1 MKPSIFKRRKF
12 WLVILDVGI
21 TLGLFFV
28 GKYAPGVAEDMNV
41 VIIAIQPVF
50 VMLIAGIAIEDAAFI
65 KSGQ

>member
-1 MKPSIFKRRKF
+1 M
-12 WLVILDVGI
+12 ILDVGI